1 MNAGRSMRW
10 IAATGVV
17 TLLAFVP
24 ARAGFLTVA
33 ESGGDFTTVQAA
45 LDVAVAGDTIQVRAN
60 SSYYN
65 EKIAFPRSGSALDG
79 FIALEAASGESPI
92 LDARGVSDPEHVVTI
107 ENRSYVRLAGFEIRN
122 NTDGYGIRVEGAGS
136 HIEIRDNRIH
146 DMTGSDAG
154 GISVYGTAAQAISD
168 LVIDG
173 NEIYDNE
180 PAHSEA
186 LVLNGN
192 VTDFEVTNN
201 IVRDNNN
208 IGIDFIGGETD
219 IQPNTTLVARD
230 GVCRG
235 NLVRRA
241 NSNYG
246 GGFGAGI
253 YVDGGRDIVIENNI
267 VTGSDMGIE
276 VGAENAGIVTT
287 GIHVRNNVLF
297 ENEKAG
303 IVFGGFEESVGR
315 ANGNSFTGNTLYHNN
330 TIGEEGE
337 GVYFSGNGL
346 GEFYVQYSSANTIEN
361 NIVYAGEHNVFFAFD
376 EADASVNNDFDY
388 NLYFSHDAESGVFVM
403 NDVEYTGFS
412 SWQAGSGQ
420 DAHSLAADP
429 LLLDAGAGDFHL
441 GSASPAV
448 DRGNPGFTPQAGESD
463 LDGGARLRGLGVDI
477 GVDELPEP
485 SGTVAL
491 LAVVATLCALAR
503 GRR

>member
-1 MNAGRSMRW
+1 VA
-10 IAATGVV
+10 I
-17 TLLAFVP
+17 LLALTP
-24 ARAGFLTVA
+24 ARAGVLIVA
-33 ESGGDFTTVQAA
+33 QSGGNFTTVQAA
-45 LDVAVAGDTIQVRAN
+45 LDVAAAGDTIQVREN
-60 SSYYN
+60 STYYN

-79 FIALEAASGESPI
+79 FITLEAASGESPI
-92 LDARGVSDPEHVVTI
+92 LDARGLSDPEHVVTI
-107 ENRSYVRLAGFEIRN
+107 ENRSYVRLEGFEIRN
-122 NTDGYGIRVEGAGS
+122 NTDGYGVRAEGAGS
-136 HIEIRDNRIH
+136 HIELRANRIH
-146 DMTGSDAG
+146 ATMGSDAG
-154 GISVYGTAAQAISD
+154 GISVYGTATQPISD

-192 VTDFEVTNN
+192 VADFEVTNN

-219 IQPNTTLVARD
+219 IQPDTTLVARD

-235 NLVRRA
+235 NLVSRA
-241 NSNYG
+241 NSNYD

-253 YVDGGRDIVIENNI
+253 YVDGGRDIVIENNV

-276 VGAENAGIVTT
+276 VGAENAGVVTT
-287 GIHVRNNVLF
+287 GILVRNNVLF

-315 ANGNSFTGNTLYHNN
+315 ANGNHFTGNTLYHNN
-330 TIGEEGE
+330 TLGEEGQ
-337 GVYFSGNGL
+337 GVYFAGNGL
-346 GEFYVQYSSANTIEN
+346 GEFYVQYSSGNTIEN

-376 EADASVNNDFDY
+376 EADASVSNGFDY
-388 NLYFSHDAESGVFVM
+388 NLYFSDDVESGVFVM

-412 SWQAGSGQ
+412 SWRASSGQ
-420 DAHSLAADP
+420 DAHSLAGDP

-448 DRGNPGFTPQAGESD
+448 DRGNPGFTPEAGESD
-463 LDGGARLRGLGVDI
+463 LDGGARLRGVAVDI

-485 SGTVAL
+485 GGTAGA
-491 LAVVATLCALAR
+491 LAVFATLCALAR
-503 GRR
+503 RRRSTA